1 MCGKFTAMA
10 SWRAVH
16 DFSQPLTVGAG
27 ERSNDEQVTY
37 GVAQPLPVIVWDR
50 QAAKRTIIPMRW
62 GFPHA
67 KDWRRPQPIHARSE
81 TIDITKA
88 FAGAFAEGQRGIVV
102 FKTFNE
108 GEETTR
114 STGKPKTVQWT
125 IDPQDGIPRGFA
137 FVWRRFELPDL
148 PQPMLACVMVTVP
161 ANKLLRDTILKHD
174 PDARMPAILEDPD
187 WATWLGENDATL
199 EQAKAVLRTMEDV
212 NWRLAPEPKKA
223 KERNTTRA
231 RPRPEKPEP
240 EPGLF

>member
-1 MCGKFTAMA
+1 
-10 SWRAVH
+10 
-16 DFSQPLTVGAG
+16 
-27 ERSNDEQVTY
+27 
-37 GVAQPLPVIVWDR
+37 LPVIIWDHE
-50 QAAKRTIIPMRW
+50 AGKRRIVPMRW

-81 TIDITKA
+81 TIEITKA

-108 GEETTR
+108 GEETTT

-161 ANKLLRDTILKHD
+161 ANKLLRDTTLKHD
-174 PDARMPAILEDPD
+174 PDPRMPAILEDAD
-187 WATWLGENDATL
+187 WSAWLGEVEASQ
-199 EQAKAVLRTMEDV
+199 EQAKATLRTMEGL
-212 NWRLAPEPKKA
+212 NWTIAPEPKKA
-223 KERNTTRA
+223 KSPNPKA
-231 RPRPEKPEP
+231 V
-240 EPGLF
+240 